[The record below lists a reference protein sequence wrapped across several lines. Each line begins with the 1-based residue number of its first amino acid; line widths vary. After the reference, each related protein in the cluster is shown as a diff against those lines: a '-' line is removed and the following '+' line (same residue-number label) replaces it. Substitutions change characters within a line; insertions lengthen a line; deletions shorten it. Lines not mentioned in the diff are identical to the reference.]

1 MKIKLFRCV
10 FLLAAFVFCV
20 AEAAEPAAGI
30 SLYSEPSKKE
40 LFAKARDV
48 LKESLKNKDKERAKQ
63 AFQYLQDNVKNGA
76 PLMKFEEYLIHMELG
91 EYEQGIFIYAELR
104 RTVLDSTYTPKK
116 ENRIYAEDPLHSYL
130 FRNFNPFTK
139 EKADSLIARVNSSDV
154 KQQYKDLYAALV
166 YSELVIGI
174 ERINVYGSQYVFSAI
189 KDTTYAEN
197 FLTLAKNYTKYDL
210 SAGSSYYLKNQT
222 IPFVQ
227 GFMDKYRDF
236 RKDPLKHKYYT
247 GGLGIYAMKWVGF
260 LSGDAAKY
268 LNDKMGDDDLFLEAE
283 IRYKRFS
290 VSGFFSYG
298 LVVEPN
304 YKEVLMEDEA
314 DAEDESIGL
323 TLGFTVF
330 DSRFLRATP
339 FIGIGSTTMLD
350 VDGVI
355 EPEWILGLD
364 GDIRLL
370 ASKPRRIGGLSVAML
385 IRAKYM
391 AQIGHFSDDKVDKP
405 VEGTLVNHTFA
416 LGIGIDLW

>member
-1 MKIKLFRCV
+1 MKNKILRSV
-10 FLLAAFVFCV
+10 FLLTVFAFCAAG
-20 AEAAEPAAGI
+20 AAESAADA

-48 LKESLKNKDKERAKQ
+48 LKESLENENKDRAKQ
-63 AFQYLQDNVKNGA
+63 AFLYLQDNVKNGA

-91 EYEQGIFIYAELR
+91 EYEQGILIYAELR

-116 ENRIYAEDPLHSYL
+116 ENRVYAEDPLHSYL
-130 FRNFNPFTK
+130 FRNFSPFTK
-139 EKADSLIARVNSSDV
+139 EKADSLIARVNASDI

-166 YSELVIGI
+166 YSELVIDI
-174 ERINVYGSQYVFSAI
+174 ERVNVYGSQYLFSAI

-227 GFMDKYRDF
+227 KFMDKYRDF

-298 LVVEPN
+298 LVLEPN
-304 YKEVLMEDEA
+304 YKDVWQDDED
-314 DAEDESIGL
+314 EDESIGL

-339 FIGIGSTTMLD
+339 FIGIGSTTMLEAD
-350 VDGVI
+350 EVI

-370 ASKPRRIGGLSVAML
+370 ASKPRKIGGLSVAVL

-391 AQIGHFSDDKVDKP
+391 AQIGHFSDDEVDKP
-405 VEGTLVNHTFA
+405 VNGTLVNHTFA
-416 LGIGIDLW
+416 LGIGVNLW